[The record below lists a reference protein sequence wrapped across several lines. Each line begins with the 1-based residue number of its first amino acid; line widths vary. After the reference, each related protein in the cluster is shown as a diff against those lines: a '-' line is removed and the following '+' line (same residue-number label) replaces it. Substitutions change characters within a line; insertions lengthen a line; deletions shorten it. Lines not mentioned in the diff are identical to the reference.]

1 MTAMAVNLFITFR
14 WLDALDILLVSFL
27 LYQLYHIVKGTVAI
41 NIFAGLL
48 SFYLL
53 WLFVKALNMQLLG
66 SILGQFIGVGVI
78 ALIVVFQQ
86 EIRRFLLLVG
96 TKGILGNKNLTREIF
111 SFTRPV
117 KPQRKI
123 DVASIVKSCKNMSE
137 TRTGAIIV
145 ISKDTDIRFYTSTG
159 EPINAKV
166 SPRLIE
172 SIFFKNSPLHDG
184 AIVVNNNMITAA
196 RCVLPVTENENFPAA
211 LGMRHRAAVGITEH
225 SDAFAI
231 VVSEQTGEIAYALE
245 GELTSNVSPEQ
256 LRIALEKEFN

>member
-1 MTAMAVNLFITFR
+1 MTHLAAYLFITFR

-27 LYQLYHIVKGTVAI
+27 LYQLYHIVRGTVAI
-41 NIFAGLL
+41 NIFAGIL

-96 TKGILGNKNLTREIF
+96 TKGLLGNKNLTREIF

-117 KPQRKI
+117 RAQRKI
-123 DVASIVKSCKNMSE
+123 DSTSIVKACKNMSE
-137 TRTGAIIV
+137 TRTGAIIIV
-145 ISKDTDIRFYTSTG
+145 AKDTDIRFYASTG

-196 RCVLPVTENENFPAA
+196 RCVLPVTENDNFPAA

-225 SDAFAI
+225 SDSFAI
-231 VVSEQTGEIAYALE
+231 VVSEQTGEIAYSLE

>member
-1 MTAMAVNLFITFR
+1 MPEIAAYLFITFR

-27 LYQLYHIVKGTVAI
+27 LYQVYHIVRGTVAI
-41 NIFAGLL
+41 NIFAGIL

-123 DVASIVKSCKNMSE
+123 DIPSVVKACKNMSE
-137 TRTGAIIV
+137 TNTGAII
-145 ISKDTDIRFYTSTG
+145 IIAKDTDIRFYTSTG

-184 AIVVNNNMITAA
+184 AIVITNNMITAA
-196 RCVLPVTENENFPAA
+196 RCVLPVTENEDFPSA

>member
-1 MTAMAVNLFITFR
+1 MPETAAYLFITFR

-27 LYQLYHIVKGTVAI
+27 LYQLYHIVRGTVAI
-41 NIFAGLL
+41 NIFAGIL

-66 SILGQFIGVGVI
+66 SILGQFIGVGII

-96 TKGILGNKNLTREIF
+96 TKGIFGNKNLTREIF
-111 SFTRPV
+111 SFTKTV

-123 DVASIVKSCKNMSE
+123 DIASIVKACKNMSE
-137 TRTGAIIV
+137 TNTGAILI
-145 ISKDTDIRFYTSTG
+145 IAKDTDIRFYTSTG

-172 SIFFKNSPLHDG
+172 SIFYKNSPLHDG
-184 AIVVNNNMITAA
+184 AIVITNNMITAA

-245 GELTSNVSPEQ
+245 GELTPNVSPEQ
-256 LRIALEKEFN
+256 LRIALEREFS